1 MSVKVIENGHGG
13 RVRHRIYTLLE
24 GGRAGGFWAGVVQG
38 GLIFLIVT
46 NVAAYV
52 LQTVPAY
59 GAAWSFQFD
68 LFEYFSVAVFTVE
81 YALRLWT
88 APEDPLVD
96 ERKFLG
102 GRPAYALRPMM
113 VIDFFAIA
121 PAYVQLF
128 VPFFDLRLLRLVR
141 LLRLLKIARYSPA
154 MSTLAHVIASERRA
168 LFGTLLLL
176 LCSVVFAGAAMHAA
190 EGTVQPEKFGSIPG
204 AMWWAIATLTT
215 VGYGDAVPVTAIG
228 RLIAGATMIVG
239 LGLFA
244 LPVGIIATGFV
255 QEIHRRDFVVTFT
268 MLARVPLFKDFDAQV
283 LNEIM
288 QHLRAQ
294 SVAPGGIISVRGEP
308 ATAMYFVVSG
318 EVQIQLHDRKLFMGA
333 GDFFGERALL
343 QEQVRH
349 ATIIAIRPSRLLV
362 LSAEDFATLTDKYPK
377 LRERIQEESGMHAA
391 PQPSSEGAV

>member
-1 MSVKVIENGHGG
+1 MSVRAIAGGHGD
-13 RVRHRIYTLLE
+13 RVRHRVYTILESGRDGGLL
-24 GGRAGGFWAGVVQG
+24 AGMVQG
-38 GLIFLIVT
+38 GLIVLIVT
-46 NVAAYV
+46 NVVAYV

-59 GAAWSFQFD
+59 GRAWGREFD
-68 LFEYFSVAVFTVE
+68 LFEIFSVAVFTVE
-81 YALRLWT
+81 YGLRLWA

-96 ERKFLG
+96 ENRPLG
-102 GRPAYALRPMM
+102 GRLAYAFRPMM

-190 EGTVQPEKFGSIPG
+190 EGAVQPEKFGSIPS

-215 VGYGDAVPVTAIG
+215 VGYGDAVPVTVLG
-228 RLIAGATMIVG
+228 RMIAGATMIVG

-308 ATAMYFVVSG
+308 ATAMYFIVSG
-318 EVQIQLHDRKLFMGA
+318 EVQIRLQDRVLQMSA
-333 GDFFGERALL
+333 GEFFGERALL
-343 QEQVRH
+343 QEQVRR
-349 ATIIAIRPSRLLV
+349 ATVIAVKPTRLLA
-362 LSAEDFATLTDKYPK
+362 LSAEDFASLTDKYPK
-377 LRERIQEESGMHAA
+377 LRERIQQEAA
-391 PQPSSEGAV
+391 PHNSPQPNAETAI

>member
-1 MSVKVIENGHGG
+1 MSAGALGGGHGD
-13 RVRHRIYTLLE
+13 RLRHRVYTLLE
-24 GGRAGGFWAGVVQG
+24 GGRAGGFWAGLVQG

-59 GAAWSFQFD
+59 GRQYFAQFD
-68 LFEYFSVAVFTVE
+68 AFEYFSVAVFTVE
-81 YALRLWT
+81 YLLRLW
-88 APEDPLVD
+88 ASPEDPLVGD
-96 ERKFLG
+96 
-102 GRPAYALRPMM
+102 GRPFRNRFRYALRPMM

-121 PAYVQLF
+121 PAYVQIF
-128 VPFFDLRLLRLVR
+128 MPFFDLRLLRLVR

-190 EGTVQPEKFGSIPG
+190 EGGVQPEKFGNIPG

-215 VGYGDAVPVTAIG
+215 VGYGDAVPVTVLG

-255 QEIHRRDFVVTFT
+255 QEIHRRDFVVTFS

-318 EVQIQLHDRKLFMGA
+318 EVQIQLHDRRLFAGA

-343 QEQVRH
+343 QEQVRR
-349 ATIIAIRPSRLLV
+349 ATIIAVKPSRLLV
-362 LSAEDFATLTDKYPK
+362 LSSEDFASLTDKYPK
-377 LRERIQEESGMHAA
+377 LRERIQEESGMRGA
-391 PQPSSEGAV
+391 PQRTSETAA